1 MLRCKAQE
9 AAQLEG
15 QVERYRARLEQ
26 ASGARQH
33 VKDLEEQNAKWVG
46 VWIVCVWLGWVG
58 WSHVSVSFHSL
69 TV

>member
-33 VKDLEEQNAKWVG
+33 VKDLEEQNAKWVVG
-46 VWIVCVWLGWVG
+46 CGVCVCVVGVGWVVAC
-58 WSHVSVSFHSL
+58 WRFV
-69 TV
+69 